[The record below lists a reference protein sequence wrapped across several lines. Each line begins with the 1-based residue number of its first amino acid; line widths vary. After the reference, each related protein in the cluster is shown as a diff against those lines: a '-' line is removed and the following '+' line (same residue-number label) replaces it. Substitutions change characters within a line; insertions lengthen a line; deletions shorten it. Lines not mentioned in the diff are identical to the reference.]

1 MPAPICR
8 VEFLGRSA
16 PGGSLLAR
24 AAAHLVEDL
33 EGPLDLGDVLVAVPG
48 ARAGRALLGH
58 LARAMAARGW
68 TGFFPPRVLTLSLIH
83 I

>member
-16 PGGSLLAR
+16 PGGSLLAS

-58 LARAMAARGW
+58 LARAMAAR
-68 TGFFPPRVLTLSLIH
+68 
-83 I
+83 